1 MSSFV
6 LNKQHLREVL
16 IFFFNWKKSA
26 AEAHRSLVEVY
37 GESAPSDKSCREWF
51 RRFKNGNFSVEDK
64 ERPGQ
69 PKKFED
75 AELEE
80 LLDQDP
86 CQTQQELAGSL
97 GVTQQAISVRLKI
110 MGMVQKQ
117 GNWVPY
123 ELKPQTLKSD
133 FSSVDC
139 CSNDSKG
146 KVFCIELLPETKSG
160 YTTITPRR
168 ENIML
173 GLVNL
178 CHRRQHQRQSRIFMV

>member
-51 RRFKNGNFSVEDK
+51 RRFKNGDFSIEDK

-97 GVTQQAISVRLKI
+97 GVTQQAISVRLKN

-117 GNWVPY
+117 GNWVQY
-123 ELKPQTLKSD
+123 ELKPRPVCKLSLKITW
-133 FSSVDC
+133 
-139 CSNDSKG
+139 KG
-146 KVFCIELLPETKSG
+146 
-160 YTTITPRR
+160 
-168 ENIML
+168 
-173 GLVNL
+173 
-178 CHRRQHQRQSRIFMV
+178 